1 VEPNRDLGQMVILKL
16 LTTNMKNKNLNLI
29 IIGFLA
35 IFFVQFVSAYKAP
48 TANPNGDNTVTP
60 MDNST
65 TENKKYAG
73 LGVKAF
79 SSGNTGLVVINQSG
93 NVGVNTS
100 SAPSDVRMNVNGS
113 VKFKTFA
120 GTGERRLC
128 GSTVGSS
135 TDGYPL
141 VICP

>member
-1 VEPNRDLGQMVILKL
+1 
-16 LTTNMKNKNLNLI
+16 MKNKNLNFI
-29 IIGFLA
+29 IIGFLS
-35 IFFVQFVSAYKAP
+35 IFFIQFVGAYSAP
-48 TANPNGDNTVTP
+48 TGGTNNNNTKPP
-60 MDNST
+60 MDNSST
-65 TENKKYAG
+65 DNSKYAG

-79 SSGNTGLVVINQSG
+79 SSGNTGLVVINQNG

-100 SAPSDVRMNVNGS
+100 TAPSDVRMNVNGT
-113 VKFKTFA
+113 VKFKKFA
-120 GTGERRLC
+120 GSGERKLC

>member
-1 VEPNRDLGQMVILKL
+1 
-16 LTTNMKNKNLNLI
+16 MKNKNLNFL
-29 IIGFLA
+29 IIGFIA
-35 IFFVQFVSAYKAP
+35 IFFIQFTGAYSSP
-48 TANPNGDNTVTP
+48 TGSPNSNNTKTP
-60 MDNST
+60 MDNSSV
-65 TENKKYAG
+65 ENTKFAG
-73 LGVKAF
+73 IGVKAF

-100 SAPSDVRMNVNGS
+100 TAPSDVRMNVNGT

-120 GTGERRLC
+120 GTGERKLC